1 MILKGIWRVLK
12 GGLRVLKGGLRVLK
26 GVLRVFEGCCRVFE
40 GCLKKINRGMKSVR
54 PPPLYEII
62 SQKIFSFSRMMASLS
77 LILAHVGSDLL
88 WNTPILP
95 WTWIFP
101 FPHFHFHWHVGLSMR
116 WRSIF
121 TRSKNIPLSLASIRA
136 KPSCFGISLDWRLIP
151 CDVTSQLNHAQLPTH
166 GRVEARAEE
175 RKVETGGNSCR
186 CRSRQRVG

>member
-1 MILKGIWRVLK
+1 MENILQIYCYRWWDILNNCN
-12 GGLRVLKGGLRVLK
+12 
-26 GVLRVFEGCCRVFE
+26 GCWK
-40 GCLKKINRGMKSVR
+40 LKKTDIKWRGNK
-54 PPPLYEII
+54 YC
-62 SQKIFSFSRMMASLS
+62 LS
-77 LILAHVGSDLL
+77 LILAHLGSDLL
-88 WNTPILP
+88 WITPILP

-101 FPHFHFHWHVGLSMR
+101 FPHFHSHWHVGLSMR